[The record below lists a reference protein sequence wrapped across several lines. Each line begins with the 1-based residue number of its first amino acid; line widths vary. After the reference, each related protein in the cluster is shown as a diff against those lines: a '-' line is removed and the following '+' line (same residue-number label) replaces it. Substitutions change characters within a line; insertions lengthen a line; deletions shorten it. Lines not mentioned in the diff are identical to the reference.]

1 MECYVHPSCD
11 FTRVPEML
19 EAQRNFILS
28 RIEKVANS
36 KTIYP
41 PPIGCQLKDDSNSL
55 TAAAYNGGGGGGGSS
70 SASSSSFAAAIAG
83 SLGGNNSTTS
93 VAALVAAAATN
104 GGGGSSAST
113 AGSRGNQS
121 AARAMAVPGMEQAGW
136 TMSDLLAAMGQ
147 GKESDRQKT
156 ALKSEFLAMIRK
168 IEEQQFAWPFR
179 EPVDTS
185 EVPDYMEV
193 IKEPIDLSTIDKRIR
208 QDNHYKSKQM
218 LYQDLMLMVNNCK
231 LYNEPSSPYAQCA
244 TSLENYL
251 GQLFRKEDIA
261 GRG

>member
-1 MECYVHPSCD
+1 
-11 FTRVPEML
+11 ML

-28 RIEKVANS
+28 RIEQVAMS

-41 PPIGCQLKDDSNSL
+41 PIGQLKDDSNSL
-55 TAAAYNGGGGGGGSS
+55 TAYNSFGSSITSAAGSNGGGG
-70 SASSSSFAAAIAG
+70 
-83 SLGGNNSTTS
+83 STTS
-93 VAALVAAAATN
+93 VAALVAASAN
-104 GGGGSSAST
+104 GGGGSAAT

-136 TMSDLLAAMGQ
+136 TMSDLMAAMGQ

-156 ALKSEFLAMIRK
+156 ALKTEFLAMIRK
-168 IEEQQFAWPFR
+168 IEEQHFAWPFR
-179 EPVDTS
+179 EPVDTN
-185 EVPDYMEV
+185 EVPDYLDV

-231 LYNEPSSPYAQCA
+231 LYNEPASPYAQCA
-244 TSLENYL
+244 SSLEAYL